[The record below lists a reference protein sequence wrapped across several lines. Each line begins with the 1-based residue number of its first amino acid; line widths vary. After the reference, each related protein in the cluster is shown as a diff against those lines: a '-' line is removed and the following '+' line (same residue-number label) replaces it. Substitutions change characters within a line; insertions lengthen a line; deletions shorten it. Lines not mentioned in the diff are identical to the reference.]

1 MIRCLICLI
10 VDDSTS
16 FLDAATSVLQRD
28 GITVVDTA
36 STIEDALQ
44 REHSLHPDVVLIDLM
59 LGSESGFDLARRLA
73 ENGSRATLI
82 FTSTY
87 DPTDFADLIA
97 ASPAAGFVPKVQLS
111 ADAIQRLISGP
122 REE

>member
-16 FLDAATSVLQRD
+16 FLNVATSVLQRD

-44 REHSLHPDVVLIDLM
+44 REHALHPDVVLIDLM

-97 ASPAAGFVPKVQLS
+97 ASPAAGFVPK
-111 ADAIQRLISGP
+111 
-122 REE
+122 